1 MSNEGE
7 KEKET
12 SKGCSNDE
20 ILAILGH
27 ELGHWKLSHNL
38 KNLGISQVN
47 ILQCSLVLRT
57 LARPGDNLKSLGIS
71 QVNTSIVMSF
81 APVYCRPA
89 VLSYAK
95 SYLQPGKTK
104 VITLT
109 DSRALFNRVSK
120 IIRVYLSSAL
130 LRFVIG

>member
-57 LARPGDNLKSLGIS
+57 LASPGDSLKSLGIS
-71 QVNTSIVMSF
+71 QVNTSIAMSF
-81 APVYCRPA
+81 APG
-89 VLSYAK
+89 K
-95 SYLQPGKTK
+95 S
-104 VITLT
+104 
-109 DSRALFNRVSK
+109 
-120 IIRVYLSSAL
+120 
-130 LRFVIG
+130 